1 MNAKSTFLFIC
12 FLYTIC
18 PSFLLFISSLK
29 KFASFCIKMLI
40 YVGNFSLFVQLKNDN
55 NLIKFHFFLLSLL
68 KIALILEMCG
78 CVCGVYWW
86 ID

>member
-55 NLIKFHFFLLSLL
+55 NLIKFHFFFAFVI
-68 KIALILEMCG
+68 KNCTHFRDVWV
-78 CVCGVYWW
+78 CVWGVLV
-86 ID
+86 D